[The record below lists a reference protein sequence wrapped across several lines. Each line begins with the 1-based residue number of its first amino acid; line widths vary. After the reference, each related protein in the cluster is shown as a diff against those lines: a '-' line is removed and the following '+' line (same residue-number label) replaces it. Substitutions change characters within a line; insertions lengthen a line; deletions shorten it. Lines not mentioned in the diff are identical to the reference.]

1 MVPRILVVDDEPS
14 IRRTLRAVLE
24 VKGYDVVEA
33 DCGREALR
41 LIHSGQYDL
50 ALLDINMPDITG
62 IEVCREVRT
71 TSQIPIVMMSAGEEN
86 RARSLEAGANDYLKK
101 PFSVAQIFSLVK
113 LYSGEIGG
121 VRGQGE

>member
-1 MVPRILVVDDEPS
+1 MPRILVVDDEPS

>member
-1 MVPRILVVDDEPS
+1 VVPRIIVVDDEPS

-24 VKGYDVVEA
+24 VKGYDITEA

-50 ALLDINMPDITG
+50 VLLDINMPDITG

-86 RARSLEAGANDYLKK
+86 KARSLEAGANDYLRK
-101 PFSVAQIFSLVK
+101 PFGMAQVFSLVK
-113 LYSGEIGG
+113 LYAGEIS
-121 VRGQGE
+121 

>member
-1 MVPRILVVDDEPS
+1 VPRILVVDDEPS

>member
-1 MVPRILVVDDEPS
+1 VVPRILVVDDEPS